1 MERRYAF
8 VANKGELELYAQ
20 GGDDGRSNNGDWK
33 LIGTGSP
40 QDLGVALQRQSL
52 VEPVFS
58 FVDPG
63 EVDPEFGEP
72 DEATFRTFMQGFIGK
87 LR

>member
-1 MERRYAF
+1 MERKYAF

-20 GGDDGRSNNGDWK
+20 GGDIENNNGDWK
-33 LIGTGSP
+33 LIGSGP
-40 QDLGVALQRQSL
+40 AQDLGVSLHKQSL

-58 FVDPG
+58 FVAPG

-72 DEATFRTFMQGFIGK
+72 DEETFRTFMQGFVGK